1 MVDEVRVPM
10 GHNIKYLSRTLDR
23 RWNFVEH
30 FDKLAPRLGDRTN
43 ALLGLMPNFRGPNA
57 SVRRMY
63 MHAVLSGTYYRVPV
77 WSGKALTSRRI
88 KDRLHNV
95 QWRLAIKICRA
106 YRMMSYAAA
115 VVLTGILPAEY
126 VADALA
132 ETYAMVKVI
141 RLRRGGGNRNPGDQ
155 LRRKARRRVFRE

>member
-1 MVDEVRVPM
+1 
-10 GHNIKYLSRTLDR
+10 
-23 RWNFVEH
+23 
-30 FDKLAPRLGDRTN
+30 
-43 ALLGLMPNFRGPNA
+43 
-57 SVRRMY
+57 

-95 QWRLAIKICRA
+95 QWRLAIRIYRA
-106 YRMMSYAAA
+106 YRMVSYTAA